1 MSASVMSSSASAG
14 GRVVALCGGV
24 GGAKLALGL
33 QSVLGPELHIVV
45 NMADDFRHLG
55 LHVSPDLDTVLYTL
69 GGLSDRQR
77 GWGRADES
85 WNFMAA
91 LAQVGGE
98 TWFALGDRD
107 LALHVERTRRL
118 AAGESLT
125 RIAADIA
132 ARFGLTA
139 QVLPV
144 TDDPIRTIV
153 VTPDEE
159 LAFQRYFVARRCEP
173 AVRAIRFDGAAEA
186 RLSAA
191 VQAALQPAGLRM
203 IVICPSNPFL
213 SIDPV
218 LAVPG
223 LREALRAAGVPIV
236 AVSPLVGGQAVKG
249 PTRKIMDELGVEA
262 STRAIAAHYRG
273 LIDGLVL
280 DTGDAAEADAV
291 DVPVQAVPTLM
302 TDDAS
307 KVKLA
312 EDVLAFGDRLAASPQ
327 QSAHRDARS

>member
-1 MSASVMSSSASAG
+1 MSATSTISQPA

-33 QSVLGPELHIVV
+33 QRVLAEDLQIVV
-45 NMADDFRHLG
+45 NVADDFTHLG
-55 LHVSPDLDTVLYTL
+55 LHISPDLDTVFYTL
-69 GGLSDRQR
+69 GELGDRQR

-98 TWFALGDRD
+98 TWFSLGDRD

-125 RIAADIA
+125 AIAADIA
-132 ARFGLTA
+132 KRFGLAA

-159 LAFQRYFVARRCEP
+159 LAFQCYFVARRCEP
-173 AVRAIRFDGAAEA
+173 AVRAIRFDGAAA
-186 RLSAA
+186 AALSAP
-191 VQAALQPAGLRM
+191 VRDALQPKGLRM
-203 IVICPSNPFL
+203 VVVCPSNPFL
-213 SIDPV
+213 SIDPL
-218 LAVPG
+218 LAVLG
-223 LREALRAAGVPIV
+223 LRDALLAAGVPIV

-249 PTRKIMDELGVEA
+249 PTRKIMDEMGVEA
-262 STRAIAAHYRG
+262 STTAIAAHYRG
-273 LIDGLVL
+273 LIDGLVI
-280 DTGDAAEADAV
+280 DADDAREADTV
-291 DVPVQAVPTLM
+291 NIPVCAVPTLM
-302 TDDAS
+302 MDDDS
-307 KVKLA
+307 KIRLA
-312 EDVLAFGDRLAASPQ
+312 QDVLAFGDTLHAGRDLIERRRARL
-327 QSAHRDARS
+327 

>member
-1 MSASVMSSSASAG
+1 MSAKPTISQPP

-33 QSVLGPELHIVV
+33 QSVLAGDLHIVV
-45 NMADDFRHLG
+45 NMADDFTHLG

-125 RIAADIA
+125 DIAADMA
-132 ARFGLTA
+132 KRFGLTA
-139 QVLPV
+139 RVLPI

-173 AVRAIRFDGAAEA
+173 AVRAIRFDGAAA
-186 RLSAA
+186 TTLGVR
-191 VQAALQPAGLRM
+191 VRDALQPEGLRM
-203 IVICPSNPFL
+203 VVVCPSNPFL
-213 SIDPV
+213 SIDPL

-223 LREALRAAGVPIV
+223 LRAALLAAGVPIV

-262 STRAIAAHYRG
+262 STTAIAAHYRG
-273 LIDGLVL
+273 LIDGLVI
-280 DTGDAAEADAV
+280 DADDAREVGTV
-291 DVPVQAVPTLM
+291 DVPVHAVPTLM

-307 KVKLA
+307 KIRLA
-312 EDVLAFGDRLAASPQ
+312 QDVLAFGDTLRAG
-327 QSAHRDARS
+327 RDWVGRRKARS

>member
-1 MSASVMSSSASAG
+1 MSVKATISQPR
-14 GRVVALCGGV
+14 GRVIALCGGI

-33 QSVLGPELHIVV
+33 QRVLVDDLHIVV
-45 NMADDFRHLG
+45 NMADDFTHLG
-55 LHVSPDLDTVLYTL
+55 LHISPDLDTVLYTL
-69 GGLSDRQR
+69 GELSDRQR

-118 AAGESLT
+118 AAGETLT
-125 RIAADIA
+125 DIAADIA
-132 ARFGLTA
+132 KKFGLTA
-139 QVLPV
+139 RILPV

-153 VTPDEE
+153 VTSDEE

-173 AVRAIRFDGAAEA
+173 TVRAIRFDGAAA
-186 RLSAA
+186 AVLSAR
-191 VQAALQPAGLRM
+191 VRGALQPEGLRM
-203 IVICPSNPFL
+203 VVVCPSNPFL
-213 SIDPV
+213 SIDPL

-223 LREALRAAGVPIV
+223 LREALLAAGAPIV
-236 AVSPLVGGQAVKG
+236 AVSPLVCGQAVKG

-262 STRAIAAHYRG
+262 STTAIATHYRG
-273 LIDGLVL
+273 LIDGLAI
-280 DTGDAAEADAV
+280 DTSDAREADSV
-291 DVPVQAVPTLM
+291 DVPVCVVPTLM

-307 KVKLA
+307 KIRLA
-312 EDVLAFGDRLAASPQ
+312 QDVLAFGDRLRAG
-327 QSAHRDARS
+327 HDLIERRRARS